1 MNAARQPKIPGP
13 DHPITLTP
21 NRERV
26 LVRVGGALIADTR
39 EALILQEASYPPVQY
54 IPRKDVDMN
63 LLQRTDHSS
72 YCPFKGDASY
82 YSIPSGGTKSVN
94 AVWTYE
100 NPYPA
105 VGQIKDYV
113 AFYPSRVD
121 AIEERPAV

>member
-1 MNAARQPKIPGP
+1 MNTARQPKIPGP

-26 LVRVGGALIADTR
+26 LVKVGGALVADTR
-39 EALILQEASYPPVQY
+39 AALTLKEASYPPVQY
-54 IPRKDVDMN
+54 IPREDVDMN

-82 YSIPSGGTKSVN
+82 YSIPSGGEKSVN
-94 AVWTYE
+94 AVWSYE
-100 NPYPA
+100 NPYPS

>member
-1 MNAARQPKIPGP
+1 MNSARQPKIPGP

-26 LVRVGGALIADTR
+26 LVRVGGALIADTH
-39 EALILQEASYPPVQY
+39 EALILKEASYPAVQY

-63 LLQRTDHSS
+63 LLQRTDHST

-82 YSIPSGGTKSVN
+82 YSIPSGGEKSLN

>member
-1 MNAARQPKIPGP
+1 MNTARQPKIPGP

-39 EALILQEASYPPVQY
+39 EALILKEASYPPVQY

-63 LLQRTDHSS
+63 LLQRTDHST

-82 YSIPSGGTKSVN
+82 YSIPSGGEKSVN

-100 NPYPA
+100 SPHPA
-105 VGQIKDYV
+105 VAQIKDYV

>member
-1 MNAARQPKIPGP
+1 MNTARQPKIPGP

-39 EALILQEASYPPVQY
+39 AALTLKEASYPPVQY

-63 LLQRTDHSS
+63 LLQRTDHST

-82 YSIPSGGTKSVN
+82 YSIPSGGEKSVN
-94 AVWTYE
+94 AVWSYE

>member
-1 MNAARQPKIPGP
+1 MNTARQPKIPGP

-26 LVRVGGALIADTR
+26 LVRVGGALVADTR
-39 EALILQEASYPPVQY
+39 AALTLKEASYPPVQY

-82 YSIPSGGTKSVN
+82 YSIPSGGEKSVN
-94 AVWTYE
+94 AVWSYE
-100 NPYPA
+100 NPYPS

>member
-1 MNAARQPKIPGP
+1 MSTARQPKIPGP

-26 LVRVGGALIADTR
+26 LVRVGGALVADTR
-39 EALILQEASYPPVQY
+39 AALTLKEASYPPVQY

-82 YSIPSGGTKSVN
+82 YSIPSGGEKSVN
-94 AVWTYE
+94 AVWSYE
-100 NPYPA
+100 NPYPS

>member
-1 MNAARQPKIPGP
+1 MSTARQPKIPGP
-13 DHPITLTP
+13 DHPITLAP
-21 NRERV
+21 NRGRI

-39 EALILQEASYPPVQY
+39 EALILKEASYPPVQY

-63 LLQRTDHSS
+63 LLQRTDHST

-82 YSIPSGGTKSVN
+82 YSIPSGGEKSVN

>member
-1 MNAARQPKIPGP
+1 MNAAIQPKIPGP
-13 DHPITLTP
+13 DHTITLTP
-21 NRERV
+21 KRQRV
-26 LVRVGGALIADTR
+26 LVRVGEALIADTS
-39 EALILQEASYPPVQY
+39 EALKLKEATYPPVQY

-63 LLQRTDHSS
+63 LLQRTEHSS

-82 YSIPSGGTKSVN
+82 YSIPSGGEKSVN
-94 AVWTYE
+94 AVWSYE